1 MRIIAI
7 GTKFMTK
14 RLIFALAGSEVELVG
29 PSEVLEVITLLKQDK
44 FDLVVVD
51 SLAKGAETTCRRI
64 RELGSVPIV
73 LMIGQRQ
80 PNWKEMQS
88 LDIDGYIP
96 QGVNGAELVAR
107 LRAVLRRFRPAEQVE
122 KIVPRYQTPKNLNRI
137 LAPVLWVI
145 NFNTPIIKIET
156 R

>member
-7 GTKFMTK
+7 GTKLMTK
-14 RLIFALAGSEVELVG
+14 RLILALAGSEFELLIA
-29 PSEVLEVITLLKQDK
+29 SETLEAIVLLKQDK

-51 SLAKGAETTCRRI
+51 SLARGIETTCRRI
-64 RELGSVPIV
+64 RELGRVPIV

-80 PNWKEMQS
+80 VNWKEIES

-107 LRAVLRRFRPAEQVE
+107 LRALTRRMEPARQVRE
-122 KIVPRYQTPKNLNRI
+122 KDVPRYQALMDLN
-137 LAPVLWVI
+137 A
-145 NFNTPIIKIET
+145 NFIGN
-156 R
+156 

>member
-14 RLIFALAGSEVELVG
+14 RLILALAGSEFELLS
-29 PSEVLEVITLLKQDK
+29 PSEVFEVITLLKQDK

-64 RELGSVPIV
+64 RELGNVPIV

-80 PNWKEMQS
+80 PNWKGMQS

-107 LRAVLRRFRPAEQVE
+107 LRAVLRRFRLAQQVE
-122 KIVPRYQTPKNLNRI
+122 KIVPRYQAPVNLNRI
-137 LAPVLWVI
+137 LAPIL
-145 NFNTPIIKIET
+145 
-156 R
+156 

>member
-14 RLIFALAGSEVELVG
+14 RLIFALAGSEVKLVG
-29 PSEVLEVITLLKQDK
+29 PSEVLEVITLLKQAK

-51 SLAKGAETTCRRI
+51 SLAKGVETTCRRI

-80 PNWKEMQS
+80 PNWKEIQS

-122 KIVPRYQTPKNLNRI
+122 KIVPRYQAPKNLNRI

-145 NFNTPIIKIET
+145 NFNTLIIKIET

>member
-7 GTKFMTK
+7 GTKFMTR
-14 RLIFALAGSEVELVG
+14 RLILALAGSEFELLS
-29 PSEVLEVITLLKQDK
+29 PSEVLEAITLMKQDK

-73 LMIGQRQ
+73 LMIGQEQ

-96 QGVNGAELVAR
+96 QGVKGAELVAR
-107 LRAVLRRFRPAEQVE
+107 LKAVLRRFWPAEQVQ
-122 KIVPRYQTPKNLNRI
+122 KMNPMPTQLRI
-137 LAPVLWVI
+137 LTEP
-145 NFNTPIIKIET
+145 
-156 R
+156 

>member
-14 RLIFALAGSEVELVG
+14 RLILALAGSEFELLS
-29 PSEVLEVITLLKQDK
+29 PSEVFEVITLLKQDK

-80 PNWKEMQS
+80 PNWKGMQS

-107 LRAVLRRFRPAEQVE
+107 LRAVLRRFWLAEQVE
-122 KIVPRYQTPKNLNRI
+122 KIVPRYQVPVNLNRI
-137 LAPVLWVI
+137 LAPIL
-145 NFNTPIIKIET
+145 
-156 R
+156 

>member
-7 GTKFMTK
+7 GTKLMTK
-14 RLIFALAGSEVELVG
+14 RLILALAGSEFELLIA
-29 PSEVLEVITLLKQDK
+29 SETLEAIVLLKQDK

-51 SLAKGAETTCRRI
+51 SLARGIETTCRRI
-64 RELGSVPIV
+64 RELGRVPIV

-80 PNWKEMQS
+80 VNWKEIES

-107 LRAVLRRFRPAEQVE
+107 LSALTRRMEPARQVRE
-122 KIVPRYQTPKNLNRI
+122 KDVPRYQALMDLN
-137 LAPVLWVI
+137 A
-145 NFNTPIIKIET
+145 NFIGN
-156 R
+156 

>member
-14 RLIFALAGSEVELVG
+14 RLIFALAGSEVELVS

-51 SLAKGAETTCRRI
+51 SLVKGAETTCRRI
-64 RELGSVPIV
+64 SELGSVPIV

-96 QGVNGAELVAR
+96 QGVNGVELAAR
-107 LRAVLRRFRPAEQVE
+107 LRAVLRRFHPAEQVE
-122 KIVPRYQTPKNLNRI
+122 KSALRYPAPKNLNRI
-137 LAPVLWVI
+137 LAPVLWAI